1 MSQNIQVGSHVRIA
15 IDGEERD
22 YFIVQDA
29 ASAESDIETIS
40 AGSQIGKA
48 LLGKQEGD
56 TVEIVIEGTPKLY
69 RVVAVK

>member
-1 MSQNIQVGSHVRIA
+1 MPQNLQVGSRVRIA

-48 LLGKQEGD
+48 LLGKQAGE

-69 RVVAVK
+69 RVVSIQ

>member
-1 MSQNIQVGSHVRIA
+1 MSQSIQVGSHARIA

-22 YFIVQDA
+22 YFIVEDA

-48 LLGKQEGD
+48 LLGKQVGESA
-56 TVEIVIEGTPKLY
+56 EIVIEGKPKLY
-69 RVVAVK
+69 RVVAIS